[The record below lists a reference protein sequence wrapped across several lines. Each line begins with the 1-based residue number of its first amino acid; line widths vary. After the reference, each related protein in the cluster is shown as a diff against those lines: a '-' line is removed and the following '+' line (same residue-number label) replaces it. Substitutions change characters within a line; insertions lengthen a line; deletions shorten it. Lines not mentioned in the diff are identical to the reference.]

1 MKNDFYMQYLYR
13 RPVGLERLVGEII
26 LDHRGQDLAIPRTR
40 LVAMVASKFRDVS
53 EIDRT
58 VRRAIEKLREDGW
71 LIGMS
76 HSGDGYY
83 LITTP
88 QEYEDFRAAYTKR
101 AYTVLENAK
110 RMDESAKRIFGHLET
125 GPKQLSLIG

>member
-1 MKNDFYMQYLYR
+1 MKNEFYMQYLVR
-13 RPVGLERLVGEII
+13 LPAGLEKLVGEII
-26 LDHRGQDLAIPRTR
+26 LDHRGQDRAIPRSR
-40 LVAMVASKFRDVS
+40 LVAMAATRFRDVR

-83 LITTP
+83 LITSP
-88 QEYEDFRAAYTKR
+88 QEYEDFRSAYTKR

-110 RMDESAKRIFGHLET
+110 RMDESANRIFGSLQD

>member
-1 MKNDFYMQYLYR
+1 MKNDFYVSYLM
-13 RPVGLERLVGEII
+13 RLPAGFEKFVGEI
-26 LDHRGQDLAIPRTR
+26 LMEHRGQELAIPRRR
-40 LVAMVASKFRDVS
+40 LVSMVASKFRDVR
-53 EIDRT
+53 EIDRM

-83 LITTP
+83 LITSQ
-88 QEYEDFRAAYTKR
+88 QEYDDFRAAYTKR

-110 RMDESAKRIFGHLET
+110 RMDESAKRIFGSMQDD
-125 GPKQLSLIG
+125 PKQLSLIG

>member
-1 MKNDFYMQYLYR
+1 MRNDFYKQYLAIL
-13 RPVGLERLVGEII
+13 PAGLEKMVGEII

-40 LVAMVASKFRDVS
+40 LVAMVASKFRDVR
-53 EIDRT
+53 EIDRA

-71 LIGMS
+71 LVGMS

-88 QEYEDFRAAYTKR
+88 DEYKAFRDAYTKR
-101 AYTVLENAK
+101 ADTILKNAT
-110 RMDESAKRIFGHLET
+110 RMDESARRIFGSLEN
-125 GPKQLSLIG
+125 GPKQLSLIS

>member
-1 MKNDFYMQYLYR
+1 MKNEFYMQYLFR
-13 RPVGLERLVGEII
+13 LPAGLEKMVGEII

-40 LVAMVASKFRDVS
+40 LVAMVASKFRNVR

>member
-1 MKNDFYMQYLYR
+1 MKNEFYMQYLFR
-13 RPVGLERLVGEII
+13 LPHGLEKMVGEII
-26 LDHRGQDLAIPRTR
+26 LDHRGRDRAIPRPR
-40 LVAMVASKFRDVS
+40 LVAMAASKFRDVR

-58 VRRAIEKLREDGW
+58 VRKAIEQLREDGW

-83 LITTP
+83 LITSQ
-88 QEYEDFRAAYTKR
+88 QEYDDFRAAYTKR

-110 RMDESAKRIFGHLET
+110 RMDESAKRIFGSLQD
-125 GPKQLSLIG
+125 GPKQMSLIN